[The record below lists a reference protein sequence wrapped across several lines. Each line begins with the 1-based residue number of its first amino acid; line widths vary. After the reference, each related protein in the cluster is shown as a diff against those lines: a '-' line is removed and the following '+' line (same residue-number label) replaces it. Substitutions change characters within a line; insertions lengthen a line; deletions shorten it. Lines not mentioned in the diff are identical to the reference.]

1 LSENMRVIVT
11 LLGTEIR
18 LKQEVSLDLPSP
30 ALKEALR
37 ALRDR
42 VGAPLEKFLKE
53 DLSPMEGCTILLNG
67 RNIGSLTSG
76 ETKMRDGDE
85 VTFTVLVAGG

>member
-67 RNIGSLTSG
+67 RNIGSLGPG
-76 ETKMRDGDE
+76 ETKIQDGDE
-85 VTFTVLVAGG
+85 ITFTVLVAGG